1 MLNAAYLVA
10 RAESEEFVELVDRTK
25 GEEPGLRVELTGPWA
40 AYSFSG
46 PAGQEGA

>member
-1 MLNAAYLVA
+1 
-10 RAESEEFVELVDRTK
+10 VELVDRTK

-46 PAGQEGA
+46 EGDTGQAEGEGGS